1 MVIATRPHFSEPGRW
16 VVFLMSVAAASN
28 QGSVAS
34 SPETAF
40 VGIASE
46 TSCAFVLVRPI
57 QSIFIRARLQ
67 ASENDKQ
74 PAIEISKF

>member
-1 MVIATRPHFSEPGRW
+1 
-16 VVFLMSVAAASN
+16 MSVAAASN

-34 SPETAF
+34 SPEMAF

-46 TSCAFVLVRPI
+46 TSRAFVLVRPI
-57 QSIFIRARLQ
+57 ESIFIRAQLQ